1 MGKALTPSFESFYDK
16 IKEILESARN
26 RSYMAVNFEMV
37 QAYWNIGRSIVEEE
51 QAGRERA
58 EYGKYLLSNLP
69 KYERAAFRIILDT
82 LQNTYTC

>member
-1 MGKALTPSFESFYDK
+1 MKKALTPSFENFYDK

-58 EYGKYLLSNLP
+58 EYGKYLYQIYPSGLQQNMVKVLTIGTL
-69 KYERAAFRIILDT
+69 RI
-82 LQNTYTC
+82 